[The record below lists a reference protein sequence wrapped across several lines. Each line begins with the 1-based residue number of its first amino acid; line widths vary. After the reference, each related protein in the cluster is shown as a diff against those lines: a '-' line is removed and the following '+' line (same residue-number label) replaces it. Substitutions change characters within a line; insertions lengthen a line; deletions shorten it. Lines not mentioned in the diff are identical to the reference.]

1 MTRTMRLSAQELT
14 EELHDAILDLSTMR
28 RDGTRLSLRGI
39 RTGYQRADG
48 GVLRLLFPMRR
59 DVAFRLEFRGV
70 VDFSLLDEV
79 QVGTLPLSHV
89 TRDATAGTTTLVG
102 NIPVSLSVRTD
113 EIGASLTVED

>member
-28 RDGTRLSLRGI
+28 RDGTQLSLRGS
-39 RTGYQRADG
+39 RTGYQRAGG
-48 GVLRLLFPMRR
+48 GVLRWLFPVRG

-70 VDFSLLDEV
+70 AEFSLLDEA

-89 TRDATAGTTTLVG
+89 TRDATAGITTLVG

-113 EIGASLTVED
+113 ESGASLTIGD